1 MENTGQAKV
10 QNELVIADSK
20 INLHAITNASH
31 YFLNINMLFK
41 YVYCIKFCLPRYFN

>member
-1 MENTGQAKV
+1 MENTEQAKV

-31 YFLNINMLFK
+31 YFFEYQHAFQICLLHQVLFAE
-41 YVYCIKFCLPRYFN
+41 VF